1 MKCENDKELITRW
14 INNELSEAERNAFEI
29 HVAGCAECRQ
39 ELKATE
45 AVWNLMGEV
54 SAPQPS
60 ADMPV
65 RFQAMLEEF
74 KEKQQEKANPITG
87 FFDKL
92 RQLWSFQP
100 GMQLA
105 YTIVLVVIGIGFGYL
120 INRQGPGAASSQEIA
135 DLRKDFQD
143 TKKEFENAK
152 KTMMLALLENPSAS
166 ERMRGVSY
174 TSEIPSASKNKEVIE
189 ALLSTLNTDP
199 NVNVRLVTLEALT
212 QYADDAAVR
221 TGLVQSIV
229 QQDSPIMQ
237 AAMADVMLKL
247 KDKRSVDSFKKLL
260 QQKDLDHSIRN
271 KIEQTITGI
280 I

>member
-45 AVWNLMGEV
+45 TVWNLMGEV
-54 SAPQPS
+54 PAPQPS

-74 KEKQQEKANPITG
+74 KEKQQGKANPING
-87 FFDKL
+87 FFEKL

-105 YTIVLVVIGIGFGYL
+105 YTIVLIVIGVGFGYL
-120 INRQGPGAASSQEIA
+120 INRQGPGAENKKEIA
-135 DLRKDFQD
+135 DLIHDV
-143 TKKEFENAK
+143 KEMRQ
-152 KTMMLALLENPSAS
+152 TMMLALLENPSAS
-166 ERMRGVSY
+166 ERIRGVSY
-174 TSEIPSASKNKEVIE
+174 TSEIKSVNKNKEVIA

>member
-29 HVAGCAECRQ
+29 HLSSCAECRQ

-45 AVWNLMGEV
+45 AIWNLMGEV

-65 RFQAMLEEF
+65 RFQAMLEDF
-74 KEKQQEKANPITG
+74 KEAQKEKASSPING
-87 FFDKL
+87 FFEKL

-105 YTIVLVVIGIGFGYL
+105 YTIVLVVIGIGFGYF
-120 INRQGPGAASSQEIA
+120 INRPSVDGTSKQEMA
-135 DLRKDFQD
+135 DIRKDMREM
-143 TKKEFENAK
+143 KE
-152 KTMMLALLENPSAS
+152 TMMLALLENPSAS
-166 ERMRGVSY
+166 ERIRGVSY
-174 TSEIPSASKNKEVIE
+174 TSEIKSVNKNKEVIA

-212 QYADDAAVR
+212 QYSDDAAVR

>member
-54 SAPQPS
+54 HTPQPS
-60 ADMPV
+60 ADMPL
-65 RFQAMLEEF
+65 RFQAMLEDF
-74 KEKQQEKANPITG
+74 KEAQKEKASSPING
-87 FFDKL
+87 FFEKL

-105 YTIVLVVIGIGFGYL
+105 YTIVLIVMGVGFGYF
-120 INRQGPGAASSQEIA
+120 INRQDNAGVSRQEMVGII
-135 DLRKDFQD
+135 DEMR
-143 TKKEFENAK
+143 EMK
-152 KTMMLALLENPSAS
+152 KTVTLALLENPSAS
-166 ERMRGVSY
+166 ERIRGVSY
-174 TSEIPSASKNKEVIE
+174 TSEIKTVSKNREVIE

-271 KIEQTITGI
+271 KLEQTITGI